1 MDISIKHNYYYSWVT
16 YLPIT
21 GDRIL
26 QEFCILQF
34 FFCFIVNIPYI
45 LTGEI
50 LDLFQ
55 QGIICLESHFFVLR
69 EGLENDDQ
77 QVKQPDSYFDF
88 IVHYE

>member
-1 MDISIKHNYYYSWVT
+1 M
-16 YLPIT
+16 
-21 GDRIL
+21 
-26 QEFCILQF
+26 
-34 FFCFIVNIPYI
+34 NIPYI

-77 QVKQPDSYFDF
+77 QVKQPDTYFDF